1 MSIYD
6 FAVKDKKGNDVSL
19 SEYKGKVL
27 LIVNTATKCGLTPQ
41 YDALEALYEKYHD
54 QGFEIL
60 DFPCNQFLAQA
71 PGSVEEIDS
80 FCTLRFNT
88 KFPRFGKIKVN
99 GKEADP
105 LYVYLKEQKPGR
117 IEWNFAKFLIDR
129 EGNVVERVSSKTKPE
144 TMTESIEKLLA
155 Q

>member
-1 MSIYD
+1 MSVYD
-6 FAVKDKKGNDVSL
+6 FTVKDKKGNDVSL

-129 EGNVVERVSSKTKPE
+129 KGNVVERVSSKTKPE

>member
-1 MSIYD
+1 MRRS
-6 FAVKDKKGNDVSL
+6 
-19 SEYKGKVL
+19 
-27 LIVNTATKCGLTPQ
+27 
-41 YDALEALYEKYHD
+41 
-54 QGFEIL
+54 
-60 DFPCNQFLAQA
+60 
-71 PGSVEEIDS
+71 
-80 FCTLRFNT
+80 T

>member
-1 MSIYD
+1 MSVYD
-6 FAVKDKKGNDVSL
+6 FTVKDKKGNDVSL

-105 LYVYLKEQKPGR
+105 LYVYLKERKPGR

>member
-1 MSIYD
+1 MSVYD
-6 FAVKDKKGNDVSL
+6 FTVKDKKGNDVSL

-71 PGSVEEIDS
+71 PGTVEEIDS

-117 IEWNFAKFLIDR
+117 IEWNFAKFLIDK
-129 EGNVVERVSSKTKPE
+129 EGNVVERCASKTKPE
-144 TMTESIEKLLA
+144 TMAESIEKLLA

>member
-6 FAVKDKKGNDVSL
+6 FTVKDKKGNDVSL
-19 SEYKGKVL
+19 AEYKGKVL

>member
-1 MSIYD
+1 MSVYD
-6 FAVKDKKGNDVSL
+6 FTVKDKKGNDVSL
-19 SEYKGKVL
+19 SEYKRKVL

-71 PGSVEEIDS
+71 PGTVEEIDS

-99 GKEADP
+99 GKDAEP

-117 IEWNFAKFLIDR
+117 IEWNFAKFLIDK
-129 EGNVVERVSSKTKPE
+129 EGNVVERVASKTKPE
-144 TMTESIEKLLA
+144 TMAESIEKLLA